1 MTLKLQWNRRAFLSA
16 LSAMG
21 ASFFGGKAL
30 DAAPAANRSVDNG
43 AGYYGWPSSGYNDK
57 VAVTGFGATGDVYG
71 ELGVVPLMNGS
82 GTLTVIGG
90 SLIPPEVE
98 AVMRMASEY
107 FVVIDDLERAVGQR
121 IAKLLKLPDGY
132 TGLITAGAAA
142 ALLVGYAAILTGDN
156 EEWIK
161 RIPDLAGMPKN
172 EVIIQ
177 KSHRYAFDHQI
188 RQTGVKLIEVETRE
202 DLLSAINPRTAA
214 MHFTNLCN
222 PQGQIKVDEWVKIA
236 HAHNLPAYND
246 AAADTPPVSRLWEYV
261 NMGYDLVTFSGG
273 KDIRGPQCAGLLLGK
288 QNLINSALM
297 NMSPQ
302 EDTIGRPCKVGKEEI
317 VGMLKALELFVASDQ
332 EALLKKYRAM
342 LGTVSDAVTKVP
354 GVTTSYQFDPNQI
367 DNHTVSMTISWDTS
381 KVNLTTL
388 KVRQQL
394 LATRPIAIRMGDPVG
409 NDANRDQSAQ
419 SAGTPPQTIT
429 VSAWQLKPGEEKIIA
444 QRLAEILHSGA
455 VS

>member
-1 MTLKLQWNRRAFLSA
+1 MISGRALEAAAGKRIAEMLRLPFGYSA
-16 LSAMG
+16 LVTSG
-21 ASFFGGKAL
+21 A
-30 DAAPAANRSVDNG
+30 
-43 AGYYGWPSSGYNDK
+43 
-57 VAVTGFGATGDVYG
+57 
-71 ELGVVPLMNGS
+71 
-82 GTLTVIGG
+82 
-90 SLIPPEVE
+90 
-98 AVMRMASEY
+98 
-107 FVVIDDLERAVGQR
+107 
-121 IAKLLKLPDGY
+121 
-132 TGLITAGAAA
+132 AGAIQSGLA
-142 ALLVGYAAILTGDN
+142 GILTGDN

-161 RIPDLAGMPKN
+161 QIPDLTGMPKN

-222 PQGQIKVDEWVKIA
+222 PQGQVKVDEWVKIA
-236 HAHNLPAYND
+236 HAHNVPAYND

-288 QNLINSALM
+288 QGLITSALM

-332 EALLKKYRAM
+332 DALLKKYRAM

-381 KVNLTTL
+381 KVNLTTP
-388 KVRQQL
+388 KVREQL

-409 NDANRDQSAQ
+409 NDANRDQSAR
-419 SAGTPPQTIT
+419 STGTPPQTIT
-429 VSAWQLKPGEEKIIA
+429 VSAWQLKPGEEKVIA
-444 QRLAEILHSGA
+444 QRLAEILHGGA

>member
-1 MTLKLQWNRRAFLSA
+1 MRLQWDRRAFLSA
-16 LSAMG
+16 LSAMA
-21 ASFFGGKAL
+21 ASFAGGKDL
-30 DAAPAANRSVDNG
+30 QAAPVPSAGREQGS
-43 AGYYGWPSSGYNDK
+43 GYYGWPGANSNEK
-57 VAVTGFGATGDVYG
+57 VAVTGFGSTGDVYA
-71 ELGVVPLMNGS
+71 ELGIVPLMNGS

-98 AVMRMASEY
+98 AVMRMASEH
-107 FVVIDDLERAVGQR
+107 FVVIDDLERAVGQQ
-121 IAKLLKLPDGY
+121 IAQLLKLPNGY

-156 EEWIK
+156 KQWI
-161 RIPDLAGMPKN
+161 RQIPDLTGMPKS

-188 RQTGVKLIEVETRE
+188 RQTGVKLIEVETHD
-202 DLLSAINPRTAA
+202 DLLEAINPRTAA

-246 AAADTPPVSRLWEYV
+246 AAADTPPISRLWEYV

-273 KDIRGPQCAGLLLGK
+273 KDIRGPQCAGLLLGR
-288 QNLINSALM
+288 QDLISAALM

-332 EALLKKYRAM
+332 DALLKQYYAM

-367 DNHTVSMTISWDTS
+367 DNHTVSMTISWDTNTV
-381 KVNLTTL
+381 KLTE
-388 KVRQQL
+388 KEVRQQL
-394 LATRPIAIRMGDPVG
+394 TATRPISIRMGDPVG
-409 NDANRDQSAQ
+409 NDANRDKGAVSNPSIA
-419 SAGTPPQTIT
+419 TIG
-429 VSAWQLKPGEEKIIA
+429 VSAWQLKPGEERVIA
-444 QRLAEILHSGA
+444 RRLAEILHGGVAS
-455 VS
+455 

>member
-1 MTLKLQWNRRAFLSA
+1 MQLRWNRRAFLSA
-16 LSAMG
+16 LSAMA
-21 ASFFGGKAL
+21 ASFVGGGEAQ
-30 DAAPAANRSVDNG
+30 ASPMPPGRRENG
-43 AGYYGWPSSGYNDK
+43 AGYYGWPGTNASEK
-57 VAVTGFGATGDVYG
+57 TAVTGFGSTGDVYA

-98 AVMRMASEY
+98 AVMRMASEH

-121 IAKLLKLPDGY
+121 IAQLLKLPYGY

-156 EEWIK
+156 KEWI
-161 RIPDLAGMPKN
+161 RQIPDLTGMPKN

-188 RQTGVKLIEVETRE
+188 RQTGVKLVEVETHD
-202 DLLSAINPRTAA
+202 DLLEAISPRTAA
-214 MHFTNLCN
+214 MHFTNLCD

-236 HAHNLPAYND
+236 RAHNLPAYND
-246 AAADTPPVSRLWEYV
+246 AAADTPPISRLWEYV

-273 KDIRGPQCAGLLLGK
+273 KDIRGPQCAGLLLGR
-288 QNLINSALM
+288 QDLINSALM

-332 EALLKKYRAM
+332 DALLKQYYAM
-342 LGTVSDAVTKVP
+342 LGTVSDAVTKIP

-367 DNHTVSMTISWDTS
+367 DNHTVNMTITWDTS
-381 KVNLTTL
+381 KVNLTE
-388 KVRQQL
+388 KDVRQQL
-394 LATRPIAIRMGDPVG
+394 TATRPISIRMGDPVG
-409 NDANRDQSAQ
+409 NDANRDKGAASNAT
-419 SAGTPPQTIT
+419 AVTIGL
-429 VSAWQLKPGEEKIIA
+429 SAWQLKPGEEKVIA
-444 QRLAEILHSGA
+444 KRLAEILHSGVA
-455 VS
+455 A

>member
-1 MTLKLQWNRRAFLSA
+1 MSLRLQWNRRAFLSA
-16 LSAMG
+16 LSALG
-21 ASFFGGKAL
+21 ASFVGGGQLNASPL
-30 DAAPAANRSVDNG
+30 GGRREGSG
-43 AGYYGWPSSGYNDK
+43 AGYYGWPGANFNDR
-57 VAVTGFGATGDVYG
+57 VSVTGFGATGDVYA
-71 ELGVVPLMNGS
+71 ELGIVPLVNGS

-98 AVMRMASEY
+98 AVMRMASEH

-121 IAKLLKLPDGY
+121 IAQLLKLPTGN
-132 TGLITAGAAA
+132 TGLVTAGAAA

-156 EEWIK
+156 PEWIK
-161 RIPDLAGMPKN
+161 QIPDLTGMPKN

-188 RQTGVKLIEVETRE
+188 RQTGVKLVEVESRNE
-202 DLLSAINPRTAA
+202 LIEAINLRTAA

-246 AAADTPPVSRLWEYV
+246 AAADTPPISRLWEYV

-273 KDIRGPQCAGLLLGK
+273 KDIRGPQCAGLLLGR
-288 QNLINSALM
+288 QDLINYALM

-317 VGMLKALELFVASDQ
+317 AGMLKALELFVASDQ
-332 EALLKKYRAM
+332 DALLKQYYAM

-354 GVTTSYQFDPNQI
+354 GVSTAYQFDPNQI
-367 DNHTVSMTISWDTS
+367 DNHTVNITITWDRT
-381 KVNLTTL
+381 KVKLTE
-388 KVRQQL
+388 KEVRQQL
-394 LATRPIAIRMGDPVG
+394 LATRPISIRMGDPVG
-409 NDANRDQSAQ
+409 NDANREQ
-419 SAGTPPQTIT
+419 GTEANPAKASIGL
-429 VSAWQLKPGEEKIIA
+429 SAWQLKPGEEKLIA
-444 QRLAEILHSGA
+444 RRLAEILHSGVA
-455 VS
+455 A